1 MPGDFQF
8 VAEGGETNERTDTA
22 KKQAVV
28 EEIKAAI
35 EQAQSVTI
43 VAYNGITVEGI
54 TELRNQFR
62 AEDVVYKVYKNTMV
76 RRAFNDLGVTD
87 LDDLLNGPNAFI
99 FSNKE
104 MVDGPK
110 IAAKFAQDNKEKFK
124 ILGGYMD
131 GHAMSGE
138 EMIALSKL
146 PTKEV
151 LLSMV
156 LRGLQGPISGLAN
169 ASQGILRK
177 AVYAFNAIKEKKEEE
192 AA

>member
-1 MPGDFQF
+1 MKEQ
-8 VAEGGETNERTDTA
+8 TIQN
-22 KKQAVV
+22 KQAVV

-35 EQAQSVTI
+35 EQAKSVTV
-43 VAYNGITVEGI
+43 VAYNGITVESI
-54 TELRNQFR
+54 TDLRNQFR

-76 RRAFNDLGVTD
+76 RRAFNDLGVTE

-110 IAAKFAQDNKEKFK
+110 IAAKFAQDNKEKFQ

-138 EMIALSKL
+138 EMVALSKL
-146 PTKEV
+146 PAKEV

-177 AVYAFNAIKEKKEEE
+177 AVYALNAVKEKKEEE